1 MSLIT
6 LSPQHSHC
14 HAGRLHSTMECAAE
28 LQVQKEG
35 VVQGPCARR
44 KDGVGWV
51 VYLQEMAPKW
61 QTSSEETKRIYVF
74 GISA

>member
-14 HAGRLHSTMECAAE
+14 HAGRLHSTMEYAAE

-51 VYLQEMAPKW
+51 VYLQKMAPKW

>member
-1 MSLIT
+1 
-6 LSPQHSHC
+6 
-14 HAGRLHSTMECAAE
+14 MEYAAE

>member
-1 MSLIT
+1 
-6 LSPQHSHC
+6 
-14 HAGRLHSTMECAAE
+14 MECAAE

-35 VVQGPCARR
+35 IVQGSCARR

-74 GISA
+74 GISD